1 MKPSHDGPSTVGW
14 SRGLG
19 SLSGDVFWVELGE
32 PSGSAPGYRHP
43 HVVIQNDAFNRSAI
57 RTIVVCSVT
66 SNLKLGAAPGNVT
79 LRKGEA
85 GLTKQSV
92 VNISQIYTVD
102 KSDLAKR
109 HRLAFAEKSDRGS
122 CWSSSPGGAERP
134 GRCPA
139 WARSWLSCS
148 NIGWRHSRSVVSA
161 SCSTATSPEQNSEKN
176 DRS

>member
-1 MKPSHDGPSTVGW
+1 M
-14 SRGLG
+14 
-19 SLSGDVFWVELGE
+19 
-32 PSGSAPGYRHP
+32 
-43 HVVIQNDAFNRSAI
+43 VIQNDAFNSSAI

-122 CWSSSPGGAERP
+122 CWSHLLVEPRDPGDAPRGHEA
-134 GRCPA
+134 G
-139 WARSWLSCS
+139 
-148 NIGWRHSRSVVSA
+148 
-161 SCSTATSPEQNSEKN
+161 
-176 DRS
+176 